1 MISPTNQY
9 DPNQTSEY
17 LARSLAYQA
26 GKLDLLSKL
35 EAVVRKQQ
43 EDMTNG

>member
-9 DPNQTSEY
+9 DPNQTSEH
-17 LARSLAYQA
+17 LARGLAYQA